1 MTHPDEPGSLAS
13 IPISR
18 HRMEVGGKQGDLTLE
33 LMLAK
38 DAVVTADIHPQLAG
52 ATDRLI
58 GYLEEDAPED
68 SFFARCR
75 KRIRDFINRRPPGDT
90 APPAATPGT

>member
-18 HRMEVGGKQGDLTLE
+18 HRMELGGKQGDLTLE

-38 DAVVTADIHPQLAG
+38 DAIASVDIDPRLAG
-52 ATDRLI
+52 TTDRLI

-75 KRIRDFINRRPPGDT
+75 RRIRDFINRRPPGD
-90 APPAATPGT
+90 ASPPAATPET